1 LEVAQRSYY
10 FHQFA
15 ARSLGA
21 ETANVYLRTLR
32 RIEQK
37 IPRCHEEI
45 VEHPDGEDAEGE
57 NDEGPD
63 IDDERLQ
70 DTTAYEVGATYED
83 NETVEPIEDK
93 ISKKVKPESMDDD
106 TTVNGMDDD
115 DDKVPAKKNR
125 QALNQKRINNIESH
139 MRVLSED
146 PRKFL
151 IRTDAKYSCDYQ
163 TVTRALIQFEL
174 DNIILARFGT
184 TAKRIIRILYEKGK
198 LDEKQLGTIGL
209 IPQKAL
215 RAKLTAMQE
224 AGYVDTQEV
233 PRDNSRQPSRTV
245 YLWFF
250 DQDRVRKLVLNDL
263 YKAMSR
269 LLQRISVE
277 QEKVH
282 TVIDKAERTDVK
294 GNEEKYLTKAELDA
308 LRTWRECEEKLLI
321 QLSRQDDLVALLR
334 DFLPMK

>member
-1 LEVAQRSYY
+1 MEVAQRSLY
-10 FHQFA
+10 FHHFA
-15 ARSLGA
+15 ARCLGT
-21 ETANVYLRTLR
+21 ETANVYLKALR
-32 RIEQK
+32 KIEQQ
-37 IPRCHEEI
+37 IPRCHDEV
-45 VEHPDGEDAEGE
+45 VEHPDGEDAENE
-57 NDEGPD
+57 TDEGVD
-63 IDDERLQ
+63 LDDERLQ
-70 DTTAYEVGATYED
+70 DTTAYEVGATYGDAEM
-83 NETVEPIEDK
+83 VEPIEDK
-93 ISKKVKPESMDDD
+93 HTKKVKSELVEDDNMTNGVDDD
-106 TTVNGMDDD
+106 YVASKK
-115 DDKVPAKKNR
+115 DKKAFE
-125 QALNQKRINNIESH
+125 QKRINNIESH
-139 MRVLSED
+139 LRLLSED
-146 PRKFL
+146 PHKFL
-151 IRTDAKYSCDYQ
+151 SRRDAKYSCDYQ
-163 TVTRALIQFEL
+163 SVTRTLIQFEL
-174 DNIILARFGT
+174 DSIILARFGA
-184 TAKRIIRILYEKGK
+184 TAKRVIRILYEKGK
-198 LDEKQLGTIGL
+198 LDEKQLGTVGL

-250 DQDRVRKLVLNDL
+250 DQDRVRKLVVNDL

-269 LLQRISVE
+269 LVQRIKVE
-277 QEKVH
+277 RGKVH

>member
-21 ETANVYLRTLR
+21 ETASVYLRTLR

-37 IPRCHEEI
+37 IPRCHDEVI
-45 VEHPDGEDAEGE
+45 EHPDGDDAEGE
-57 NDEGPD
+57 NDDGPD

-70 DTTAYEVGATYED
+70 DTNAYEVGATYESF
-83 NETVEPIEDK
+83 EVVEPVEDK
-93 ISKKVKPESMDDD
+93 HNKKVKSEPIDDD
-106 TTVNGMDDD
+106 ITMNGIDDEH
-115 DDKVPAKKNR
+115 VSSKKNK
-125 QALNQKRINNIESH
+125 QALDQKRINNIETH
-139 MRVLSED
+139 MRLLSED

-151 IRTDAKYSCDYQ
+151 TRRDAKYSCDYQ

-174 DNIILARFGT
+174 DNIILARFGS
-184 TAKRIIRILYEKGK
+184 TAKRVIRILYEKGK
-198 LDEKQLGTIGL
+198 LDEKQLGAIGL

-269 LLQRISVE
+269 LLQRIKVE